1 MSLNRI
7 PPQASNR
14 IMAKDDGVLVSPGD
28 GTVNR
33 SEIER
38 IVRQI
43 VLARIG
49 TAGGPEPPALRV
61 DASARH
67 LHLSQED
74 LETLFGP
81 GYELKVHRPLYQ
93 EGNFAAQ
100 ETVTIIGPRSR
111 LISNLRILGPLR
123 KKTQVELAFT
133 DAISLGFDNLPIR
146 LSGDTAGTPGA
157 LLMGPRG
164 VLEIKEGVIRA
175 AIHVHMNPREAA
187 YFGVRQG
194 DLMKL
199 RVGGAAGATFDRVHV
214 RIDPTSRLNVHM
226 DTDEAN
232 ACGLHLAKDIELVK

>member
-1 MSLNRI
+1 MST
-7 PPQASNR
+7 
-14 IMAKDDGVLVSPGD
+14 DGANLLSQSG
-28 GTVNR
+28 GTVSR

-38 IVRQI
+38 IVRTV
-43 VLARIG
+43 VLARSRSVSR
-49 TAGGPEPPALRV
+49 PEPTVLRV

-81 GYELKVHRPLYQ
+81 GYELKVHRPLFQ

-123 KKTQVELAFT
+123 TKTQVELAFT

-146 LSGDTAGTPGA
+146 LSGDTSGTPGA

-164 VLEIKEGVIRA
+164 VLELKEGVIRA
-175 AIHVHMNPREAA
+175 AVHVHMNPSEAA
-187 YFGVRQG
+187 YYGVRQG

-199 RVGGAAGATFDRVHV
+199 RIGGASALTFERVHA
-214 RIDPTSRLNVHM
+214 RIDATSRLNVHM

-232 ACGLHLAKDIELVK
+232 ACGLHLTKDIELIK

>member
-1 MSLNRI
+1 MPDDDTISLA
-7 PPQASNR
+7 Q
-14 IMAKDDGVLVSPGD
+14 G
-28 GTVNR
+28 GTVSR

-38 IVRQI
+38 TVRQL

-49 TAGGPEPPALRV
+49 AAARPEPPALRV

-67 LHLSQED
+67 LHLSQAD

-81 GYELKVHRPLYQ
+81 GHELTVHRPLFQ

-111 LISNLRILGPLR
+111 LISNLRVLGPLR

-157 LLMGPRG
+157 LLMGPHG
-164 VLEIKEGVIRA
+164 VLELKEGVIRA
-175 AIHVHMNPREAA
+175 AIHVHMNPAEAV
-187 YFGVRQG
+187 YFGVKPGRP
-194 DLMKL
+194 DETARRRLIRPSPSIASTCASTPP
-199 RVGGAAGATFDRVHV
+199 RV
-214 RIDPTSRLNVHM
+214 
-226 DTDEAN
+226 
-232 ACGLHLAKDIELVK
+232 

>member
-1 MSLNRI
+1 MST
-7 PPQASNR
+7 
-14 IMAKDDGVLVSPGD
+14 DGI
-28 GTVNR
+28 NR
-33 SEIER
+33 SEIEQ
-38 IVRQI
+38 IVRKI
-43 VLARIG
+43 VVARIG
-49 TAGGPEPPALRV
+49 TAGRPEAPALRV

-67 LHLSQED
+67 LHVSKED

-81 GYELKVHRPLYQ
+81 GYELKVHRPLFQ
-93 EGNFAAQ
+93 EGNYAAQ

-133 DAISLGFDNLPIR
+133 DAISLGFDNLPVRI
-146 LSGDTAGTPGA
+146 SGDTAGTPGA

-175 AIHVHMNPREAA
+175 AIHVHMNPAEAA
-187 YFGVRQG
+187 YYGVRQG
-194 DLMKL
+194 DMMKL
-199 RVGGAAGATFDRVHV
+199 RIGGPAALTFERVAV

-232 ACGLHLAKDIELVK
+232 ACGLHLTKEIELIK

>member
-1 MSLNRI
+1 
-7 PPQASNR
+7 
-14 IMAKDDGVLVSPGD
+14 
-28 GTVNR
+28 
-33 SEIER
+33 
-38 IVRQI
+38 
-43 VLARIG
+43 
-49 TAGGPEPPALRV
+49 V

-67 LHLSQED
+67 LHLSQQD

-146 LSGDTAGTPGA
+146 ISGDTAGTPGA

-164 VLEIKEGVIRA
+164 HLELPEGVIRA
-175 AIHVHMNPREAA
+175 AIHVHMNPSEAA

-199 RVGGAAGATFDRVHV
+199 RVGGAAAATFDSVHV
-214 RIDPTSRLNVHM
+214 RIDPTSRLNVHL